1 MTSERSGTP
10 GGSGATERSEAGPGR
25 IELSASDPSQL
36 TSLERWLNDGPA
48 GFEVARLTGT
58 AGPGEQGALDVL
70 AVLGGTSGI
79 VAALRILPDFI
90 RSRRKHFHIE
100 IVHEGRTIVLDAENV
115 DEVLP
120 VLERLL
126 GE

>member
-1 MTSERSGTP
+1 MTSERSESP
-10 GGSGATERSEAGPGR
+10 GRPER

-36 TSLERWLNDGPA
+36 TSLERWLSDGRA
-48 GFEVARLTGT
+48 GFEVARTAGT
-58 AGPGEQGALDVL
+58 PGPGEQGALDVL